1 MTTAFRQSA
10 PFIKGQAAERL
21 VATFLRDER
30 GYHILP
36 AYDYSGAD
44 GEKAPKIQGATEG
57 IIVPDLGMAKAGSLK
72 WAEVKYKW
80 RPTFTRATR
89 SLNHGIGRRKWCH
102 YVRFQEKTGQRVWIF
117 IVEGCSQKL
126 LFERLDLLG
135 PPNYIYRFDKM
146 DPGGMVFWPRASFG
160 SVVLNAIPGLF
171 DTKIP
176 LPFEQPE

>member
-1 MTTAFRQSA
+1 MTTTFRQSA
-10 PFIKGQAAERL
+10 PFIKGQAAELL

-30 GYHILP
+30 GYHIFP
-36 AYDYSGAD
+36 AADYSGPAGD
-44 GEKAPKIQGATEG
+44 KAPAIQGAADR
-57 IIVPDLGMAKAGSLK
+57 IVVPDLGIARAGAFK

-102 YVRFQEKTGQRVWIF
+102 YVRFQETTGQQVWIF

-135 PPNYIYRFDKM
+135 KPNYIYPGEKM

-160 SVVLNAIPGLF
+160 SLVLNAIPGLF

-176 LPFEQPE
+176 LPFESK